1 MEVPVAAPAV
11 AEVHRQTAHEDR
23 VNEMQDD
30 KALSAPHHSMH
41 LVGPV
46 EVGLLKKKKVKR
58 LISQVTSR
66 LKLYQ
71 P

>member
-46 EVGLLKKKKVKR
+46 EVGLLKKKK
-58 LISQVTSR
+58 S
-66 LKLYQ
+66 
-71 P
+71 